1 MDLEQLLQTKS
12 FLEEMSLSI
21 RNIMLA
27 CFPEMTTE
35 EREDLDNEVKL
46 KMWKNASNGKK
57 VDNLRSYLWRV
68 VYTTA
73 LDILGERM
81 PHLSLERT
89 VQVDEA
95 EERLPGEFISEDL
108 ASRQRENSQMLEKAV
123 NMLPARRK
131 TVLRLHLTGMDIK
144 QIAAS
149 LSWRENQVRHLLY
162 RGLRDLRETMKGWSE
177 PS

>member
-1 MDLEQLLQTKS
+1 MDLEQLFRTKT

-27 CFPEMTTE
+27 CFPEMTAE

-57 VDNLRSYLWRV
+57 VGNLRSYLWRV

-81 PHLSLERT
+81 PHLSLERA
-89 VQVDEA
+89 VQIDEA
-95 EERLPGEFISEDL
+95 EGLIPGEFISEDL

-123 NMLPARRK
+123 NMLPVRRK
-131 TVLRLHLTGMDIK
+131 TVLRLHLAGMDIK

-162 RGLRDLRETMKGWSE
+162 RGLRDLKETMKGWIE

>member
-95 EERLPGEFISEDL
+95 EERLSGEFISEDL

>member
-1 MDLEQLLQTKS
+1 MDLEQLLKTKS
-12 FLEEMSLSI
+12 FLEDMSLSI
-21 RNIMLA
+21 RNIILA
-27 CFPEMTTE
+27 CFPDMTAE
-35 EREDLDNEVKL
+35 EKEDLDHEVKL

-89 VQVDEA
+89 MQAVEA
-95 EERLPGEFISEDL
+95 EGYLPEAFISEEQ
-108 ASRQRENSQMLEKAV
+108 ASQQREYSQMVEKAV
-123 NMLPARRK
+123 NMLPDRRQ
-131 TVLRLHLTGMDIK
+131 TVLRLHLTGMNIK
-144 QIAAS
+144 QIAVS

-162 RGLRDLRETMKGWSE
+162 RGLQEIRKTMKGWIES
-177 PS
+177 S

>member
-1 MDLEQLLQTKS
+1 MDLEQLLRTKS

-27 CFPEMTTE
+27 CFPEMTAE
-35 EREDLDNEVKL
+35 EKEDLDHEVKL

-73 LDILGERM
+73 LDILGERV

-89 VQVDEA
+89 VLTGEA
-95 EERLPGEFISEDL
+95 EGRLPEAFISEER
-108 ASRQRENSQMLEKAV
+108 ASQQREYSQMVEKAV
-123 NMLPARRK
+123 SMLPDRRK

-144 QIAAS
+144 QIAVS

-162 RGLRDLRETMKGWSE
+162 RGLQDIRETMKGWIES
-177 PS
+177 S

>member
-1 MDLEQLLQTKS
+1 
-12 FLEEMSLSI
+12 
-21 RNIMLA
+21 MLA
-27 CFPEMTTE
+27 CFPEMTAE
-35 EREDLDNEVKL
+35 EKEDLDHEVKL

-73 LDILGERM
+73 LDILGERV

-89 VQVDEA
+89 VLTGEA
-95 EERLPGEFISEDL
+95 EGRLPEAFISEERG
-108 ASRQRENSQMLEKAV
+108 SQQREYSQMVEKAV
-123 NMLPARRK
+123 SMLPDRRK

-144 QIAAS
+144 QIAVS

-162 RGLRDLRETMKGWSE
+162 RGLQDIRETMKGWIES
-177 PS
+177 S